1 MAEHE
6 PRPIEVHLRH
16 QRVLRQ
22 RLSAW
27 WVLLLVGYFDL
38 YMMICVILFMDSS
51 DEEAVDKGQLYVL
64 EYFSKLV
71 WLYEEKD

>member
-1 MAEHE
+1 
-6 PRPIEVHLRH
+6 
-16 QRVLRQ
+16 
-22 RLSAW
+22 
-27 WVLLLVGYFDL
+27 
-38 YMMICVILFMDSS
+38 MDSS